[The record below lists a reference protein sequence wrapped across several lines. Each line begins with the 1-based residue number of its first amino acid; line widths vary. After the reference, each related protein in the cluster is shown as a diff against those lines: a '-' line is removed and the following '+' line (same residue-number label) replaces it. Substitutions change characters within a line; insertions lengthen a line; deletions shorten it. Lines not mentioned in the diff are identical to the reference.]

1 MGNNGT
7 YTYEMNFIVDWIVGK
22 FRKMS
27 IYSKLGELSIMD
39 LSMLEIFWRQKLQYI
54 WLENLTCTDK
64 KIF

>member
-39 LSMLEIFWRQKLQYI
+39 LSMLEIFWRQKLQPI
-54 WLENLTCTDK
+54 W
-64 KIF
+64 